1 MSGLRELGTGRI
13 MIVML
18 CDEHKNCGSDVGDSA
33 VILSEG
39 DCWFL
44 LCDGAGYV
52 PRVIP
57 VVRGE

>member
-1 MSGLRELGTGRI
+1 

-44 LCDGAGYV
+44 LCDRAGYV